1 MDLWNDFWSVF
12 VWFFWIYVL
21 MAYFFALFSV
31 IGDIFRDHTLNGWGK
46 ALWLIFLI
54 FLPILA
60 LLVYVIARGRG
71 MSERSMRSAADAR
84 KETDA
89 YIRSVASTSSADE
102 IAKAQS
108 LLESGAISPEE
119 FAALKARAG
128 HARTL
133 AGSLTA
139 ASVIDSGF
147 PTTTAA
153 ALATLTT
160 GTAPGQH
167 GLVGYSVLDT
177 ENDRVVNQ
185 LSGWDARLDP
195 RTWQSQP
202 TLFERAT
209 EAGYSAVVVGPA
221 RYKDSG
227 FSGAVLRGAEYLAGA
242 TIADRFA
249 RAAEW
254 LRAPGPN
261 GIAYV
266 YVPEL
271 DQTGHASGWESPAW
285 TNWLEILDAEIRAFT
300 GGLSK
305 KFGVLVTADH
315 GVVDIPQHAH
325 VLIDEIPGLL
335 DGIRFVAGEPRCLQL
350 HFEPTATEEERAAIV
365 QAWCD
370 SEESRA
376 WIATRDEAI
385 AAANR
390 AIKRSRGA
398 IDLHHTRFSK
408 HSEVLSDAH
417 LDCNKKQTI
426 NKLLYQN

>member
-1 MDLWNDFWSVF
+1 MLPAHKTDRLSLADILTSCLASIAGEPNRMSLPPVSRA
-12 VWFFWIYVL
+12 VVVL
-21 MAYFFALFSV
+21 VDGL
-31 IGDIFRDHTLNGWGK
+31 
-46 ALWLIFLI
+46 
-54 FLPILA
+54 
-60 LLVYVIARGRG
+60 
-71 MSERSMRSAADAR
+71 
-84 KETDA
+84 
-89 YIRSVASTSSADE
+89 
-102 IAKAQS
+102 
-108 LLESGAISPEE
+108 GA
-119 FAALKARAG
+119 AALKARAG

-160 GTAPGQH
+160 GAAPGQH

-177 ENDRVVNQ
+177 ANDRVVNQ

-350 HFEPTATEEERAAIV
+350 HFDPTATEEERAAIV
-365 QAWCD
+365 RAWRN

-376 WIATRDEAI
+376 WIATREEAI
-385 AAANR
+385 AAGWFGEVSDEVAPRIGDLIVAARKNIAYYDGRPANQNGR
-390 AIKRSRGA
+390 KMIGQHGSWSPAEMQVPLLRFGA
-398 IDLHHTRFSK
+398 YAR
-408 HSEVLSDAH
+408 
-417 LDCNKKQTI
+417 
-426 NKLLYQN
+426 